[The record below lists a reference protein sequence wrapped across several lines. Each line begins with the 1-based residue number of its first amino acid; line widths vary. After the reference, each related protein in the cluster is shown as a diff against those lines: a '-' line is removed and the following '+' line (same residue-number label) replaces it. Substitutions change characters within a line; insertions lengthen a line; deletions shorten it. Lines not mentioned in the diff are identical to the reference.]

1 MIILLGQHLFHK
13 KFMKKTNLVVSG
25 LLNAF
30 LAVAYISLVAV
41 IMSNGDKIFGSGPDT
56 FVAPIIFLLIF
67 VISAAVT
74 GYLIIGRPALLYL
87 DNQKSEARKLF
98 KFTVLFLILFA
109 LVAWGLNFLVS

>member
-1 MIILLGQHLFHK
+1 
-13 KFMKKTNLVVSG
+13 MKKSNLAVSG

>member
-1 MIILLGQHLFHK
+1 
-13 KFMKKTNLVVSG
+13 MKKSNLAVSG

-74 GYLIIGRPALLYL
+74 GDLIIGRPALLYL

>member
-1 MIILLGQHLFHK
+1 
-13 KFMKKTNLVVSG
+13 MKKINLVVSG

>member
-1 MIILLGQHLFHK
+1 
-13 KFMKKTNLVVSG
+13 MKKTNLVISG

-30 LAVAYISLVAV
+30 LAVVYISLVAL
-41 IMSNGDKIFGSGPDT
+41 IMSNGNKIFGSGPDT

-87 DNQKSEARKLF
+87 DNHKPEARRLF
-98 KFTVLFLILFA
+98 KFTLLFLVLFA
-109 LVAWGLNFLVS
+109 LVALGLNFLVS

>member
-1 MIILLGQHLFHK
+1 
-13 KFMKKTNLVVSG
+13 MKKTNLVVSG

>member
-1 MIILLGQHLFHK
+1 
-13 KFMKKTNLVVSG
+13 MKNLVISG

-30 LAVAYISLVAV
+30 LAVVYISLVAL

-87 DNQKSEARKLF
+87 DNHKSEARRLF
-98 KFTVLFLILFA
+98 KFTLLFLVLFA
-109 LVAWGLNFLVS
+109 LVALGLNFLVS